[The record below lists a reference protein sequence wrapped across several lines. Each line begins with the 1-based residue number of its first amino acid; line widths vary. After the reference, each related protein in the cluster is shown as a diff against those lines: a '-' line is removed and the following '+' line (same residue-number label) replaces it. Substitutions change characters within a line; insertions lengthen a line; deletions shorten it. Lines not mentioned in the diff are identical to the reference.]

1 MRATKDSGISWLGEY
16 PSDWELKKI
25 KYCLQERVEKNNP
38 VRTTEILSLTAKQ
51 GVIPYDQKEGGGNKP
66 KEDVSAYRLAY
77 PGDIVMNSMNILSGS
92 VGLSQY
98 FGCVSP
104 VYYMLRP
111 WKVTEDVRYY
121 NYTFQTTMF
130 QRSLFGL
137 GNGILIKE
145 SGNGKL
151 NTIRMRIPMDK
162 FGELFI
168 PVAPI
173 DEQQRIADFLDAK
186 CAKIDALVADIQS
199 QIDTLEQ
206 YKRSV
211 ITETVTKGLN
221 PDAEM
226 KDSGI
231 EWVGE
236 IPAHWL
242 VHPVYYYYGERK
254 NKNYLGKEDNLLSLS
269 YGRVV
274 RKDINTSDGLLPE
287 SFNTYNIVETG
298 DIIIRPTDLQN
309 DKRSLRTGLV
319 KEHGIITSAYID
331 LCPIKQVD
339 SRYFYFL
346 LHAYD
351 VMKVFYNMGNGVR
364 QGLNYSEFSRL
375 MVFEPPYEEQ
385 VAIAD
390 YLETKVIE
398 VDAIIERKKEQMS
411 VLNAYK
417 RSLIFEYVTGKK
429 EVRNETADAI
439 VALNP
444 HIILL
449 GIINDRIGKKHT
461 RGKVQLQKLLYLLDI
476 HVGMNVNTKYYRY
489 EHGPYDRQLN
499 CYIDVLIKNRWYEQ
513 RHDNGEILIKGKNH
527 DEFVRKYKNQFREKQ
542 MEINQLI
549 DALRDMKTSQL
560 ERIATLYAVWNDFI
574 LEGESHPTDEKILHE
589 VVTNWTANKA
599 NPQDGTWKLSL
610 EKMKK
615 LGIIP
620 TGKGLHTSRKPMRKA
635 ENE

>member
-1 MRATKDSGISWLGEY
+1 MREMKASGISWLGEF
-16 PSDWELKKI
+16 PSNWELKKI
-25 KYCLQERVEKNNP
+25 KYCLRERVEKNNP

-111 WKVTEDVRYY
+111 WNTKEDVRYY
-121 NYTFQTTMF
+121 NYIFQTTMF

-162 FGELFI
+162 FGGLFI
-168 PVAPI
+168 PIAPT
-173 DEQQRIADFLDAK
+173 DEQRRIADFLDAK
-186 CAKIDALVADIQS
+186 CAEIDALTADIQT

-206 YKRSV
+206 YKQSV

-236 IPAHWL
+236 IPVHWP
-242 VHPVYYYYGERK
+242 VHPVYSYYGERK
-254 NKNYLGKEDNLLSLS
+254 NKNRLGKEDNLLSLS
-269 YGRVV
+269 YGRVI
-274 RKDINTSDGLLPE
+274 RKDINTNDGLLPE
-287 SFNTYNIVETG
+287 SFNTYNIVEAG

-319 KEHGIITSAYID
+319 KEYGIITSAYID
-331 LCPIKQVD
+331 LCPLKQVD
-339 SRYFYFL
+339 SRYFHFL

-385 VAIAD
+385 VAMAD
-390 YLETKVIE
+390 YLETKVTE
-398 VDAIIERKKEQMS
+398 VDAIIEQKKEQMA
-411 VLNAYK
+411 VLDAYK

-429 EVRNETADAI
+429 EV
-439 VALNP
+439 P
-444 HIILL
+444 
-449 GIINDRIGKKHT
+449 
-461 RGKVQLQKLLYLLDI
+461 
-476 HVGMNVNTKYYRY
+476 
-489 EHGPYDRQLN
+489 
-499 CYIDVLIKNRWYEQ
+499 
-513 RHDNGEILIKGKNH
+513 
-527 DEFVRKYKNQFREKQ
+527 
-542 MEINQLI
+542 
-549 DALRDMKTSQL
+549 
-560 ERIATLYAVWNDFI
+560 
-574 LEGESHPTDEKILHE
+574 
-589 VVTNWTANKA
+589 
-599 NPQDGTWKLSL
+599 LS
-610 EKMKK
+610 
-615 LGIIP
+615 
-620 TGKGLHTSRKPMRKA
+620 
-635 ENE
+635 